1 MHTPL
6 TLVFYFILPEKG
18 GGRDAQKGGLTTS
31 NWTKW
36 RKNMD
41 KINASLLYSTVV
53 NKKLYFFTQFD
64 PHCNF
69 VLKYTIELSSEL
81 GFLCIENP

>member
-41 KINASLLYSTVV
+41 KINASLLYS
-53 NKKLYFFTQFD
+53 
-64 PHCNF
+64 
-69 VLKYTIELSSEL
+69 S
-81 GFLCIENP
+81 

>member
-6 TLVFYFILPEKG
+6 KLVFYFILPEKG

-41 KINASLLYSTVV
+41 KINNSLLYSTLV
-53 NKKLYFFTQFD
+53 NKKLYFLPSLIYFCFKIYNRTYFWVGL
-64 PHCNF
+64 F
-69 VLKYTIELSSEL
+69 VYS
-81 GFLCIENP
+81 IENP